1 MAKYNIETKIE
12 AIRLYKTG
20 IGSTTIARRLGIS
33 ENLTVLNW
41 IRLWNKHGLEG
52 ITRSKTL
59 PRYSPSFKMK
69 VITWLVKH
77 NASYPET
84 ADHFDISN
92 RGTIWQWK
100 HQYDLHGIDSF
111 SDRRKRVTTMS
122 EKKKLTPSEENKELK
137 KRLEYLEAENAYLKK
152 LKAVMDRTEKKPKR

>member
-12 AIRLYKTG
+12 AIRLYKSG
-20 IGSTTIARRLGIS
+20 IGSTTIARKLGIS
-33 ENLTVLNW
+33 RDNTVLNW
-41 IRLWNKHGLEG
+41 IRLWNKYGLEG
-52 ITRSKTL
+52 ITRSNAL

-69 VITWLVKH
+69 VIIWLVKH

-92 RGTIWQWK
+92 QGTIWQWK
-100 HQYDLHGIDSF
+100 HQYDLYGVDGF
-111 SDRRKRVTTMS
+111 ADRRKRVTTMS
-122 EKKKLTPSEENKELK
+122 EKKKVTSAEENKELK

>member
-1 MAKYNIETKIE
+1 MAKYNVETKIE
-12 AIRLYKTG
+12 AIQLYNSG
-20 IGSTTIARRLGIS
+20 VGSTTIAKRLGVS
-33 ENLTVLNW
+33 GHLTILNW
-41 IRLWNKHGLEG
+41 IKLWNKHGLEG

-84 ADHFDISN
+84 ADHFDVPN
-92 RGTIWQWK
+92 PGTVWQWK
-100 HQYDLHGIDSF
+100 RQYDLHGIVSF
-111 SDRRKRVTTMS
+111 SDRRKRVTIMS